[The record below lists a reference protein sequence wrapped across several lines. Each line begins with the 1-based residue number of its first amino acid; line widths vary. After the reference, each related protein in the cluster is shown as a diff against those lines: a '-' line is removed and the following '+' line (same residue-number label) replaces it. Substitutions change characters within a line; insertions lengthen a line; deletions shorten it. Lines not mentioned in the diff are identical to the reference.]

1 MDDGFDRIIGRL
13 AATQHGIVTIHQAI
27 RRGGS
32 QPMIDQR
39 RDSGRWERLAPGV
52 FRIAGVADSWE
63 QQLLT
68 ACRSG
73 EGRAYA
79 SHRSAARLWE
89 LPVAEPVPVEVTVP
103 FGRWH
108 RLPGVVSHETVRP
121 NHLDRTVRHG
131 ISVTTVVRTLIDLAA
146 VTPVGRLEA
155 ALDDA
160 LRRELTDVASVQTR
174 LEQLAARGRRGVR
187 SLRALLAER
196 DASTS
201 ASESVLET
209 RFLRLLRER
218 ELPEPVPQF
227 VIRTPAG
234 RFIARTDFAYPDA
247 RLVIEVDSY
256 LHHGGRRKFE
266 DDLRRRTELVAAG
279 WQVVHVTA
287 RQIQRGAPEIC
298 ALIARTARRP
308 A

>member
-1 MDDGFDRIIGRL
+1 MDDGFDRVIGRL
-13 AATQHGIVTIHQAI
+13 AATQYGIVTAHQAI
-27 RRGGS
+27 RRGGT
-32 QPMIDQR
+32 QLMIEQR
-39 RDSGRWERLAPGV
+39 CQYGRWERLAPGV
-52 FRIAGVADSWE
+52 YRIAGVADSWQ

-73 EGRAYA
+73 EGRAFA

-103 FGRWH
+103 FARWH
-108 RLPGVVSHETVRP
+108 RLPGVVSHETTRP
-121 NHLDRTVRHG
+121 NRLDRTERQR
-131 ISVTTVVRTLIDLAA
+131 IPVTTIVRTLIDLAA
-146 VTPVGRLEA
+146 VTPVARLEA
-155 ALDDA
+155 ALDEA

-187 SLRALLAER
+187 NLRALLAER
-196 DASTS
+196 DPSTS

-209 RFLRLLRER
+209 RFLRVLRDR
-218 ELPEPVPQF
+218 GLPAPVPQL
-227 VIRTPAG
+227 VIRTTAG
-234 RFIARTDFAYPDA
+234 RFIARADFAYPEA
-247 RLVIEVDSY
+247 ALVIEVDSY

-279 WQVVHVTA
+279 WQVVHVTS

-298 ALIARTARRP
+298 ELIARTVRRP